1 MPPAMSCGSTTRRV
15 VSASEHPQPVPA
27 EPRRSRLKLV
37 GIAAGVVVALGGGLA
52 VALVS
57 TGETD
62 DAAGPAAVP
71 TTPAPATTGD
81 TGPPYPVGTT
91 PGAKPSEVDKALAE
105 LEPANIAFNT
115 PTQLRLDE
123 SESVQLLVSREQA
136 IEELQ
141 AQIDAAGKT
150 EGHQITVSDVMVAN
164 LTGLD
169 FDIERTSDARQP
181 VATTGV
187 TMWAWSIEPT
197 DPGTRSLHL
206 TLSALI
212 DVDGN
217 EETYT
222 VKTFD
227 RTWTVVVPWPDRVTG
242 FAGENWQWLWTAI
255 LLPLVAFVWR
265 RLRMRERSGEHPVAH
280 G

>member
-1 MPPAMSCGSTTRRV
+1 MSCGGTTRRV
-15 VSASEHPQPVPA
+15 VSANEHPQPVPA
-27 EPRRSRLKLV
+27 EPRRSRLKRV
-37 GIAAGVVVALGGGLA
+37 GTAAGVA
-52 VALVS
+52 VALVGGIS
-57 TGETD
+57 AALMLTTADTRDATG
-62 DAAGPAAVP
+62 PPPLP
-71 TTPAPATTGD
+71 TVATTGD

-91 PGAKPSEVDKALAE
+91 PGSNPSEVDEALAA

-115 PTQLRLDE
+115 PTELHVDE
-123 SESVQLLVSREQA
+123 QEAVQLLVSREQA

-141 AQIDAAGKT
+141 AQIDAVGDK
-150 EGHQITVSDVMVAN
+150 EGAQITVSDVMIATLN
-164 LTGLD
+164 GLA
-169 FDIERTSDARQP
+169 FDIERTSDERQP

-187 TMWAWSIEPT
+187 TMWSWSVEPR

-212 DVDGN
+212 DVDGK

-227 RTWTVVVPWPDRVTG
+227 RTWTVVVPWPDRVKG
-242 FAGENWQWLWTAI
+242 FAGDNWQWLWTAI
-255 LLPLVAFVWR
+255 LLPLAAFVWR
-265 RLRMRERSGEHPVAH
+265 RLRVRQRGERPVAH